1 MLIKRQ
7 NVKQSVFVYL
17 HDCGISITKV
27 CGSFHLID
35 LSSTRQRNKFR
46 VTLQCGL
53 EEITVRSRSLL

>member
-7 NVKQSVFVYL
+7 NVKQSTFVYL
-17 HDCGISITKV
+17 HDGGISITKV